1 MKNSHDDEVSRAEYL
16 LQKMMGMDDASLLKE
31 AAEAERQWEME
42 KKLHPEEADQIMKNA
57 ETDLELL
64 MARLDAEGKKPVTRK
79 QFERNRRRDRRE
91 GREYKKYKRLIL
103 AVVVGVL
110 VVGSMSSV
118 AKSGYR
124 YTTNPKQ
131 GKGSA
136 LLRYNSNIESVNDEL
151 DVAYDYISKSLDIPV
166 LKMDYIPKEMIFI
179 EAEVEKGH
187 AVIRFDYLGKSVY
200 LKEDRFSEKRAISIL
215 ESDRKAEIRTYN
227 DWIEKE
233 IFIEEN
239 KLKNG
244 DIEYSTSIE
253 DQDAFYYISGVMK
266 REEFIKIVENLS
278 YY

>member
-1 MKNSHDDEVSRAEYL
+1 M
-16 LQKMMGMDDASLLKE
+16 
-31 AAEAERQWEME
+31 
-42 KKLHPEEADQIMKNA
+42 
-57 ETDLELL
+57 
-64 MARLDAEGKKPVTRK
+64 
-79 QFERNRRRDRRE
+79 
-91 GREYKKYKRLIL
+91 
-103 AVVVGVL
+103 VVGVMA
-110 VVGSMSSV
+110 VGSMSSV

-124 YTTNPKQ
+124 YTTNPNE

-151 DVAYDYISKSLDIPV
+151 DAAYIYISENLEIPV

-179 EAEVEKGH
+179 KAEVEMGH

-215 ESDRKAEIRTYN
+215 ESDRKADIRIYN

-253 DQDAFYYISGVMK
+253 DQEAFYYFSGVMK
-266 REEFIKIVENLS
+266 MEEFIKIVENLS

>member
-42 KKLHPEEADQIMKNA
+42 KKLHPEDADQIMKNA

>member
-136 LLRYNSNIESVNDEL
+136 LLRYNSI
-151 DVAYDYISKSLDIPV
+151 
-166 LKMDYIPKEMIFI
+166 
-179 EAEVEKGH
+179 
-187 AVIRFDYLGKSVY
+187 
-200 LKEDRFSEKRAISIL
+200 
-215 ESDRKAEIRTYN
+215 
-227 DWIEKE
+227 
-233 IFIEEN
+233 
-239 KLKNG
+239 
-244 DIEYSTSIE
+244 
-253 DQDAFYYISGVMK
+253 
-266 REEFIKIVENLS
+266 
-278 YY
+278 

>member
-266 REEFIKIVENLS
+266 RGEFIKIVENLS

>member
-1 MKNSHDDEVSRAEYL
+1 MKNSQDDEVSRAEHL
-16 LQKMMGMDDASLLKE
+16 LQKMMGMDDVSLLRE
-31 AAEAERQWEME
+31 AAEAERQWEKE
-42 KKLHPEEADQIMKNA
+42 KKLRPEEAEQIMKNA

-64 MARLDAEGKKPVTRK
+64 MARLNAEGKKPVTIK
-79 QFERNRRRDRRE
+79 QYERNRRRDKR
-91 GREYKKYKRLIL
+91 GGKEYKRYKRLAL

-110 VVGSMSSV
+110 MVGSMSSV

-124 YTTNPKQ
+124 YATNPKQ

-151 DVAYDYISKSLDIPV
+151 DAAYDYISKSLDIPV

-215 ESDRKAEIRTYN
+215 ESDRKSDIRVYN
-227 DWIEKE
+227 DWMEKE

-239 KLKNG
+239 KLKSG

-253 DQDAFYYISGVMK
+253 DQEAFYYFSGVMK
-266 REEFIKIVENLS
+266 KEEFIKIVENLS

>member
-1 MKNSHDDEVSRAEYL
+1 MKNSQDDEVSRAEHL
-16 LQKMMGMDDASLLKE
+16 LQKMMGMDDVSLLRE
-31 AAEAERQWEME
+31 AAEAERQWEKE
-42 KKLHPEEADQIMKNA
+42 KKLRPEEAEQIMKNA
-57 ETDLELL
+57 QTDLELL
-64 MARLDAEGKKPVTRK
+64 MARLNAEGKKPVTIK
-79 QFERNRRRDRRE
+79 QYERNRRRDKR
-91 GREYKKYKRLIL
+91 GGKEYKRYKRLAL

-110 VVGSMSSV
+110 MVGSMSSV

-124 YTTNPKQ
+124 YATNPKQ

-151 DVAYDYISKSLDIPV
+151 DAAYDYISKSLEIPV

-215 ESDRKAEIRTYN
+215 ESDRKSDIRVYN
-227 DWIEKE
+227 DWMEKE

-239 KLKNG
+239 KLKSG

-253 DQDAFYYISGVMK
+253 DQEAFYYFSGVMK
-266 REEFIKIVENLS
+266 KEEFIKIVENLS

>member
-91 GREYKKYKRLIL
+91 GREYKKYRRLTL

-124 YTTNPKQ
+124 YTDYPKQ
-131 GKGSA
+131 RKGSS
-136 LLRYNSNIESVNDEL
+136 LVRYNSNIEFEQDKLDE
-151 DVAYDYISKSLDIPV
+151 AYDLITQKLDIPV
-166 LKMDYIPKEMIFI
+166 LKLDYTPKELVFVD
-179 EAEVEKGH
+179 VEITKGH
-187 AVIRFDYLGKSVY
+187 AILRFDYKGKSVY
-200 LKEDRFSEKRAISIL
+200 LKEVNPSERRSMSIL
-215 ESDRKAEIRTYN
+215 ESDRATRLEVYN
-227 DWIEKE
+227 DWIEKKLY
-233 IFIEEN
+233 IEEN
-239 KLKNG
+239 RLKNG
-244 DIEYSTSIE
+244 NIEYSTSIE
-253 DQDAFYYISGVMK
+253 EDNAFYYFSGVME
-266 REEFIKIVENLS
+266 REEFIKVVESLN